1 MYSLISYNHHPSTRL
16 REFFKFCYFVSR
28 KTFFKGIYALF
39 LSVYQKEW
47 LFSSFQCVLFFYY
60 VAAINSLLG
69 TLIQFSTF
77 YSSRLPFRLVFNNL
91 SKKFDDFFS
100 ALWCSCN
107 IKSTVYC
114 SSPGYWNLS
123 QIHSP
128 TPTIILTPCFLI
140 FKREFSAHEFSIK
153 RVR

>member
-1 MYSLISYNHHPSTRL
+1 MYTFLDFLEKKCTPWFHIITTHPPACVS
-16 REFFKFCYFVSR
+16 FFKFCYFVSR
-28 KTFFKGIYALF
+28 KAFFKGIYALF

-91 SKKFDDFFS
+91 SKNLMTFSQHFDVPVISNRPFT
-100 ALWCSCN
+100 AVPLV
-107 IKSTVYC
+107 IE
-114 SSPGYWNLS
+114 
-123 QIHSP
+123 I
-128 TPTIILTPCFLI
+128 
-140 FKREFSAHEFSIK
+140 
-153 RVR
+153 